1 MLKEILNEM
10 IINSELSQ
18 TEIEEKCQVS
28 KGYLSKVLKG
38 TIIPDENKIRKIAKV
53 CNGNIELAVTSLWF
67 KKAPKE
73 IVVKIEKLKRSLLP
87 LFDNTI
93 EFGIKDITR
102 EQIEEKKD
110 EICKENNE
118 KFLLSILNYDFELGY
133 NQLNS
138 IMSIKDETQEANF
151 IINGCIPI
159 QDDSME
165 PDIGK
170 DSFIGIK
177 VQDVY
182 SDGDIVYIKNKN
194 EFCCRKVIAINKNS
208 CFLIANKNKY
218 KKILYNYSDENIKIL
233 GKVVNVSYKL

>member
-102 EQIEEKKD
+102 EQIEEKK
-110 EICKENNE
+110 E